1 MTAILPTAPVS
12 TLASRIDQFVEA
24 LLRHW
29 LLFVGLALGIWTGL
43 PWLAPVLMRLG
54 WYQPAWWIYFIYSLF
69 CHQLPQRSW
78 FLFGPRLTPSLAEIQ
93 SASGAG
99 ADFFALRHFLGT
111 PELGWKLAWSDR
123 MVSFYGGW
131 FLFVLLYALLRRRI
145 RGLRWQVAAL
155 LLLPMAVDGMTHMVS
170 DLWGV
175 TAGFRG
181 SNAWL
186 AVLTGNLLPPAFYA
200 GDAWGSFNSL
210 ARLVTGLLAAFGV
223 IFWLLPWVD
232 RALRRP
238 GSFTPDG
245 SQAQGD
251 VSHE

>member
-1 MTAILPTAPVS
+1 MTAVSSSAPTS
-12 TLASRIDQFVEA
+12 SLAAGVDRFIQW

-29 LLFVGLALGIWTGL
+29 LLFVGLALGIWTLL

-78 FLFGPRLTPSLAEIQ
+78 FLFGPQFTPSLAEIQ
-93 SASGAG
+93 AASGAG
-99 ADFFALRHFLGT
+99 PDFFALRHFLGT

-123 MVSFYGGW
+123 MVSFYGAW
-131 FLFVLLYALLRRRI
+131 FVFVVLYALLRRRI
-145 RGLRWQVAAL
+145 RGLRWQIAAL
-155 LLLPMAVDGMTHMVS
+155 LMLPMALDGGTHMVS

-175 TAGFRG
+175 TAGFRQ

-186 AVLTGNLLPPAFYA
+186 AILTGYALPPTFYA

-210 ARLVTGLLAAFGV
+210 ARLVTGLLAAFGL

-232 RALRRP
+232 RTFRSA
-238 GSFTPDG
+238 GSFTPTVRP
-245 SQAQGD
+245 SQGD
-251 VSHE
+251 EIS